1 MLRCSRTEC
10 SIDQQSGRN
19 MAVIANGIGGGAASD
34 GARAARSATL
44 HLGIVIALGTAA
56 WIAAGLAVLRII

>member
-1 MLRCSRTEC
+1 
-10 SIDQQSGRN
+10 